1 MEPQTFKSVTCHSS
15 AEEKIALFAS
25 LFRGR
30 PDVYPR
36 RFESVATGRSGYQPA
51 CANEW
56 VRGVC
61 DKPKVRRALCGQRKD
76 ALLRENGDFVLRF
89 LAEDVCGRL
98 SDVLDGILRTL
109 SHRRVKPTL

>member
-76 ALLRENGDFVLRF
+76 ALLRF